1 MLTSV
6 PGFKV
11 GHYTDAGALTGC
23 TVVLCP
29 PKTRASCEVRG
40 ASPGSRELALL
51 APDKTMQE
59 VHAILLS
66 GGSAFGLA
74 AADGVMRYL
83 ADHNIGYDTPWVKVP
98 IVPAAVVFDLNVGE
112 NSVRPDAASGY
123 EACKNAT
130 SGILP
135 EGNVGAG
142 TGTTV
147 GKWKGMEF
155 WMKGG
160 FGSSSQSV
168 DDLVVGVAAV
178 VNSVGDIIGENG
190 RVLAGSR
197 SIEGKFY
204 GDIDPHRVFARGKVF
219 ERTNTTL
226 VVAATN
232 ADLSKVELH
241 RICQRMHD
249 GMARA
254 VQPVHTSYDG
264 DVTFALSWGSVR
276 ADVDMVAEVAARLT
290 ADSIRRAVRAA
301 KSVQGL
307 PGLAGL

>member
-11 GHYTDAGALTGC
+11 GHYTDADALTGC

-29 PKTRASCEVRG
+29 PKTRGSCEVRG

-83 ADHNIGYDTPWVKVP
+83 EEHNIGYETPWVKVP
-98 IVPAAVVFDLNVGE
+98 IVPAAVVFDLNVGKS
-112 NSVRPDAASGY
+112 SVRPDSESGY

-130 SGILP
+130 SGILS

-160 FGSSSQSV
+160 FGSASKSI

-190 RVLAGSR
+190 KVLAGSK
-197 SIEGKFY
+197 SIDGKFY
-204 GDIDPHRVFARGKVF
+204 GDVDAHRVFARGKVL

-276 ADVDMVAEVAARLT
+276 ADVDMVAEVGAQLT
-290 ADSIRRAVRAA
+290 IDSIRRAVKAA
-301 KSVQGL
+301 KSVQGI

>member
-11 GHYTDAGALTGC
+11 GHYTDAEALTGC

-59 VHAILLS
+59 VHAILLA

-83 ADHNIGYDTPWVKVP
+83 ADHNIGYETPWVKVP
-98 IVPAAVVFDLNVGE
+98 IVPAAVVFDLNVGK

-160 FGSSSQSV
+160 FGSSSKSI

-197 SIEGKFY
+197 SIDGKFY
-204 GDIDPHRVFARGKVF
+204 GEADPHRVFARGKVL

-232 ADLSKVELH
+232 ADLSKVDLH

-290 ADSIRRAVRAA
+290 ADSIRRAVKAA
-301 KSVQGL
+301 RSVQGI
-307 PGLAGL
+307 PGLADL

>member
-11 GHYTDAGALTGC
+11 GHYTDAAALTGC

-59 VHAILLS
+59 VHAILLT

-83 ADHNIGYDTPWVKVP
+83 ADHNIGYETPWVKVP
-98 IVPAAVVFDLNVGE
+98 IVPAAVVFDLNVGKS
-112 NSVRPDAASGY
+112 SVRPDAESGY
-123 EACKNAT
+123 EACKNAK
-130 SGILP
+130 SGILS
-135 EGNVGAG
+135 EGNIGAG
-142 TGTTV
+142 TGTTI

-160 FGSSSQSV
+160 FGSASQSI

-178 VNSVGDIIGENG
+178 VNSVGDIIGESG

-197 SIEGKFY
+197 SIDGKFY
-204 GDIDPHRVFARGKVF
+204 GDSDPHRVFARGKVL

-232 ADLSKVELH
+232 ADLSKVDLH

-290 ADSIRRAVRAA
+290 ADSIRRAVKAA
-301 KSVQGL
+301 KSVQGI

>member
-11 GHYTDAGALTGC
+11 GHYTDAEALTGC

-59 VHAILLS
+59 VHAILLA

-83 ADHNIGYDTPWVKVP
+83 ADHNIGYETPWIKVP
-98 IVPAAVVFDLNVGE
+98 IVPAAVVFDLNVGK
-112 NSVRPDAASGY
+112 NSVRPDAESGY

-160 FGSSSQSV
+160 FGSASQAV
-168 DDLVVGVAAV
+168 DDLVVGVAAI

-197 SIEGKFY
+197 SIDNKFY
-204 GDIDPHRVFARGKVF
+204 GDVDPHRVFARGKVL

-232 ADLSKVELH
+232 ADLSKVDLH

-290 ADSIRRAVRAA
+290 ADSIRRAVKAA
-301 KSVQGL
+301 KSVQGI